1 MVERSAYA
9 RAMHLLFVLL
19 LAASFPG
26 LVMGATGSPKRVL
39 ILDSYGRNVAS
50 TSTVIL
56 VFRTEISSRSTEPID
71 LHEASL
77 EMARF
82 AQPEHE
88 LPLVN
93 FFRERFSTH
102 KPDLVVTVGSKE
114 FQRVIEAIYVPDME
128 EVREI
133 LHDLVAEDTS
143 AGRED
148 GRVHAAVTDSGKG
161 IPAEEFET
169 VFNPFFT
176 TKPQGLGM
184 GLSISRSIITRHQ
197 GRIWVESHP
206 DAGATFRFS
215 LPALPDGHFPG
226 GLA

>member
-1 MVERSAYA
+1 
-9 RAMHLLFVLL
+9 MHLLFVLL

-133 LHDLVAEDTS
+133 LHDLVAEDTR

-169 VFNPFFT
+169 VFNP
-176 TKPQGLGM
+176 
-184 GLSISRSIITRHQ
+184 ISRSIITRHQ

-226 GLA
+226 WLA